1 MPRTDRAVRSST
13 APLCVEL
20 HDVAPLTWGLCARL
34 LAMIDALGPLVGPI
48 PLSLLVVPDYHHRG
62 RITGDPAFL
71 QAIDA
76 RITGGDEVALHG
88 YHHLDEGPAP
98 SRPADWFRRRVRT
111 FSEGEL
117 AATDDT
123 AAAECIALGRA
134 EFAAAGWSVTG
145 FVPPA
150 WLLGSA
156 ARTALSASSFSYTA
170 VRNGFYRLPNWEFIP
185 ATMLS
190 YAAFSPWRRVLSK
203 PVLEYQF
210 RRADPA
216 RPLRLALH
224 PVDARH
230 PRVLEHWRTLLL
242 RALQRRNAM
251 TAAAI
256 VETHRRTD
264 ARTHGVVPA
273 ARQRGTATPRA
284 AAGATLGGNRRP

>member
-1 MPRTDRAVRSST
+1 MQRTDQAARST
-13 APLCVEL
+13 AAPLCVEL
-20 HDVAPLTWGLCARL
+20 HDVAPVTWKLCARL
-34 LAMIDALGPLVGPI
+34 LAMIDALGPVVGRI
-48 PLSLLVVPDYHHRG
+48 PLSLLVVPDYHRRG

-76 RITGGDEVALHG
+76 RITSGDEVALHG

-98 SRPADWFRRRVRT
+98 SNPVDWFRRRIRT

-117 AATDDT
+117 AATDGT
-123 AAAECIALGRA
+123 ATAECIALGRA

-150 WLLGSA
+150 WLLGRA
-156 ARTALSASSFSYTA
+156 ARTVLSSSSFSYTT
-170 VRNGFYRLPNWEFIP
+170 VRSGFYRLPNWEFMP

-190 YAAFSPWRRVLSK
+190 YAAFSPWRRALSK
-203 PVLEYQF
+203 PALEYQF

-224 PVDARH
+224 PVDAHH

-242 RALQRRNAM
+242 RALQRRRPM

-256 VETHRRTD
+256 VETHRSAD
-264 ARTHGVVPA
+264 ARTHGGVPA
-273 ARQRGTATPRA
+273 ARKRGAATPRA
-284 AAGATLGGNRRP
+284 ATGAASRR